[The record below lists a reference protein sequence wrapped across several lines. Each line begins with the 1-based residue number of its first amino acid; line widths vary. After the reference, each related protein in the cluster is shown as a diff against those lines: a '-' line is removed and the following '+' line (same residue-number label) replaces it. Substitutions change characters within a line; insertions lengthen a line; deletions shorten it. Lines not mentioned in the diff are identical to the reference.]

1 MEKNK
6 LEKRIILGIVFI
18 ILFSLSI
25 VLIVKNI
32 SYNTSKINIDKI
44 LLEIKE
50 NNKDLELVEE
60 NKIDNITN
68 LVYKDNNIY
77 KSIIIDIK
85 TGEEIDFNDL
95 IKDDKRD
102 EFLLKEEELL
112 NLKYPLFISKSI
124 KENKNNKGYKVYY
137 MKDNLVTV
145 YYYNYIFPNNYKN
158 NISLIINYNEIKDM
172 LEFKPKLDKDY
183 QNESGYNWDK
193 NKKSIAITFDD
204 GPSSKYNSLI
214 LKSLDENKAHATFFM
229 VGYMMDNCQVCVK
242 DTYLSGNEIGSH
254 TYNHINISN
263 NSKDNV
269 NNDINKI
276 NDLYYSITNDY
287 IKIIRPPYGSY
298 NQNNLD
304 NINMPFILWDLD
316 TEDWRYRNK
325 EHIVNYIKENIKD
338 GSIILM
344 HELYDASY
352 QALEEILPWL
362 YQNDY
367 QVMSVSELA
376 NIKGISLSKG
386 KAYRDFK

>member
-60 NKIDNITN
+60 NN
-68 LVYKDNNIY
+68 KDNNIY

-287 IKIIRPPYGSY
+287 IKIIRPPSGSY